1 MTARKTAPAEDTEPL
16 VIAPDEIVY
25 YFRER
30 WLGDIES
37 GRSTIAETVLPYLEE
52 EAIKRFGNEWTVPK
66 VWRPDKRKDYEGW
79 RLWWLNEARQ
89 NCDSFDPVAKAGA
102 HLTPAGE
109 SAVNLL
115 VIASELRDALD
126 RDRSELSCA
135 LGMLLIA
142 EVISGGYSMEVNA
155 TKAAH
160 DAIQAA
166 KFAAYKNGIGKQAG
180 DYRKARAA
188 CSAKAK
194 TMWASDSSLRIG
206 AVAKSLREMLTA
218 NLEKLPTLT
227 LADIP
232 GADTIKTWL
241 KEAAEAGDLTIPA
254 AAQRRGRPS
263 KAAK

>member
-1 MTARKTAPAEDTEPL
+1 MKARKTAPAEDTEPL

-52 EAIKRFGNEWTVPK
+52 EAIKRFGNEWAVPK
-66 VWRPDKRKDYEGW
+66 DWRPDKRKDYEGW

-89 NCDSFDPVAKAGA
+89 NCDRFDPVPKAGA

-115 VIASELRDALD
+115 VIASELRDSLD
-126 RDRSELSCA
+126 RHRSELSCA

-166 KFAAYKNGIGKQAG
+166 KSAAYKNGIGKRAG
-180 DYRKARAA
+180 DYSKARLA
-188 CSAKAK
+188 CSA
-194 TMWASDSSLRIG
+194 
-206 AVAKSLREMLTA
+206 
-218 NLEKLPTLT
+218 
-227 LADIP
+227 
-232 GADTIKTWL
+232 
-241 KEAAEAGDLTIPA
+241 
-254 AAQRRGRPS
+254 
-263 KAAK
+263 AAKAIWAKASTVAQWGRCRVPAQDAEGQS